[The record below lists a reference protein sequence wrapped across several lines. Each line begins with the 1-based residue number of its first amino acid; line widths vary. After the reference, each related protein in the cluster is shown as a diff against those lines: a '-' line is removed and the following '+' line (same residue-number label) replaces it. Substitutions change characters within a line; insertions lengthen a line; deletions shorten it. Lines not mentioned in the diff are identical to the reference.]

1 VLLTLCLLLLRQ
13 PVFPLRSPQCLGKIG
28 GIREQVAKILPHEF
42 IGLTNRHIVGTAPF
56 FLMAVD
62 GMPFAMTEIVR
73 VRASRD
79 PNARPSTQTDT
90 PEGFQQV
97 GMGGIVAGSS
107 AGILSQL
114 GLDLLE
120 ALLAHD
126 PGNLQTGPS

>member
-1 VLLTLCLLLLRQ
+1 
-13 PVFPLRSPQCLGKIG
+13 LRSPQCLGKIG

-42 IGLTNRHIVGTAPF
+42 IELTNRHIAGTAPF